1 MRPRRDFVVEIK
13 STRRQPK
20 LQRTSI
26 WGDTDL
32 KAIKQEVENLAP
44 HIFVEDAPSGSD
56 SIHLPPS
63 SSDSPQVAG
72 MPTSAA
78 GEETITLPILDET
91 SDNRLNSFS
100 EIVEVQLEDEVK
112 EPVTIR
118 PTVPTP
124 GPSRKKPRVATKSA
138 IGSVSREELAY
149 LESEN
154 RRLKSIWR
162 SRLDAENRTLNSML
176 SRVTRF

>member
-56 SIHLPPS
+56 PIQLPPS
-63 SSDSPQVAG
+63 SSHSPQVDG

-78 GEETITLPILDET
+78 GEETITLPIFET
-91 SDNRLNSFS
+91 SDNRLNSFP
-100 EIVEVQLEDEVK
+100 EIVEVKLEDEVK

-118 PTVPTP
+118 PTVPTR

-162 SRLDAENRTLNSML
+162 SRLDVENRTLNSML